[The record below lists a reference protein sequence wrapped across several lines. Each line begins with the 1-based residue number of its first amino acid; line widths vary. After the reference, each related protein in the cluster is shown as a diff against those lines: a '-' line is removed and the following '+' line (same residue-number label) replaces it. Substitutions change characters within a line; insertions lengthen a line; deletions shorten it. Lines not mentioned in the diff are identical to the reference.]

1 MPEGGIVDCLKGLVP
16 EREGHQHG
24 VELDD
29 KTTVTQKFVSAC
41 GFGRAECVHARQHL
55 TFTEACSCPRLGLD
69 TKQRKRK
76 YKERGYPLEHNRTSC
91 CVAVNKSR
99 WENPAVRKRKSP
111 LNRAS

>member
-1 MPEGGIVDCLKGLVP
+1 MIYSYR
-16 EREGHQHG
+16 EREGRQHG
-24 VELDD
+24 VELNDE
-29 KTTVTQKFVSAC
+29 TSVTKKFV
-41 GFGRAECVHARQHL
+41 GVRGVGRTERVRARRHL
-55 TFTEACSCPRLGLD
+55 TFSEACSCPRLGLD